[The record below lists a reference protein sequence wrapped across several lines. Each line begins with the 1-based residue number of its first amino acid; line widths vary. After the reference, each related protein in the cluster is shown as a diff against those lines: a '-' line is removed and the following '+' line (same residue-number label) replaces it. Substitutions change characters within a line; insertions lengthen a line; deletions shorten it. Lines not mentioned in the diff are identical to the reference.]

1 MIQIN
6 QNKENILKI
15 DEREIEREI
24 EKRVREIIKLPIMNC
39 RKLLVEHEYDIFK
52 TLIYIGSTTNSL
64 APFCLDYRDSE
75 EVEKLRE
82 HYKNGN
88 IKKYI
93 KGLLR

>member
-1 MIQIN
+1 MIIDN
-6 QNKENILKI
+6 EIKKEL
-15 DEREIEREI
+15 
-24 EKRVREIIKLPIMNC
+24 IIKLQEIT
-39 RKLLVEHEYDIFK
+39 KLHILNSKRLLIEYKYNIEDV
-52 TLIYIGSTTNSL
+52 LIYIGSTENNL
-64 APFCLDYRDSE
+64 FPFILDYRDSE